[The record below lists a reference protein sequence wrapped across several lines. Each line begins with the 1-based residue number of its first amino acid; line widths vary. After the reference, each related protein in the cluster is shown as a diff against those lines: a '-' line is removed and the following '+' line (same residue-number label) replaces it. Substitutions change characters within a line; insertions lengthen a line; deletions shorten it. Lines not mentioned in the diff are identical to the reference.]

1 MKRLARLAVGLGL
14 CLLSSLAIT
23 APMAADRSVTLLK
36 DTDLPGFDYQV
47 DKGTTLDKCQQAC
60 IGDDLCRGFTFNSKI
75 KWCFLKGD
83 VPATPAEFKGATSGT
98 I

>member
-1 MKRLARLAVGLGL
+1 
-14 CLLSSLAIT
+14 
-23 APMAADRSVTLLK
+23 MAAGPSVYAALK

-60 IGDDLCRGFTFNSKI
+60 VGDDLCRGFTFNTKT

-83 VPATPAEFKGATSGT
+83 VDAARRRSAARPPAP
-98 I
+98 